1 MLAAFFILFFCSGG
15 RYGHVAVGA
24 ATCRRR
30 RKLDIAA
37 PFVLVFLFCVAFSS
51 ENLAYDSRNV
61 LVASFF
67 NYYFLLLVCVWIY
80 FFRETESI
88 RDAQALFCH
97 EEEDN

>member
-1 MLAAFFILFFCSGG
+1 MPATTEVRHRCTFCS
-15 RYGHVAVGA
+15 R
-24 ATCRRR
+24 
-30 RKLDIAA
+30 
-37 PFVLVFLFCVAFSS
+37 FLFCVASSS